1 MPDDDLISPSFVG
14 GVDPTTAYEMAREV
28 GLGAND
34 PSDDEPSASRRLS
47 VAGWIAGGFLVLL
60 VVIAV
65 IGPML
70 TAAPILSPGGRVIEG
85 CGDGTGLPLYD
96 PFACVDRLAK
106 RAQLRGVGEGKFTH
120 LAGVDG
126 AGRDVFSQMVIGTRT
141 SLIIA
146 VGAVGAAILVGGLLG
161 LVAGYFRG
169 RTDYWASLTFDVFL
183 AYPALILA
191 LALVSFLGRSVF
203 NITLTVAIVAVPLL
217 GRIARAATLTWSER
231 EFVTAAKAL
240 GAKSGRIIFREVFP
254 NVLPAMMSIAFL
266 AVGVV
271 IVTEG
276 SLSIIGLGVP
286 AGVVSWGTVL
296 AAGGANLR
304 DLAQMMTV
312 AAVTITVTV
321 MALNILG
328 DAIRKK
334 FDVRESAL

>member
-1 MPDDDLISPSFVG
+1 MPDDDLISPSVHG
-14 GVDPTTAYEMAREV
+14 GADPTTTYELAREA
-28 GLGAND
+28 GLSAAD
-34 PSDDEPSASRRLS
+34 PSDDPRSTTRRLGP
-47 VAGWIAGGFLVLL
+47 VGWIAAGFLMLL
-60 VVIAV
+60 VLIAV
-65 IGPML
+65 VGPTL
-70 TAAPILSPGGRVIEG
+70 TADPIVNSSGRVIEG
-85 CGDGTGLPLYD
+85 CGDGNGLPLYD
-96 PFACVDRLAK
+96 PLNCVDRKA
-106 RAQLRGVGEGKFTH
+106 RIAQRTGEGEGKFTH
-120 LAGVDG
+120 LVGVDG
-126 AGRDVFSQMVIGTRT
+126 AGRDVFSQMIVGTRT

-161 LVAGYFRG
+161 LLAGYFRG

-191 LALVSFLGRSVF
+191 IALVSFLGRSVF

-240 GAKSGRIIFREVFP
+240 GAKSARIIFREVFP

-286 AGVVSWGTVL
+286 DDVVSWGTVL
-296 AAGGANLR
+296 AAGGSNLR
-304 DLAQMMTV
+304 DLAHMMAV

-328 DAIRKK
+328 DAVRKK